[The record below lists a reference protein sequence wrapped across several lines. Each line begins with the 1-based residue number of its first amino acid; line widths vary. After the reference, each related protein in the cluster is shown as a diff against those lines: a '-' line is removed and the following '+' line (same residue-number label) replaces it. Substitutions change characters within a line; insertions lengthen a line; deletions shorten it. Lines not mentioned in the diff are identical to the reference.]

1 MFSSTSKDKNIPLK
15 AEVMIRAAKVRIT
28 KQRCAVLETIL
39 ESTDHPTASQI
50 FERAKGRTK
59 GLSLATVYNC
69 LETMSETHMIN
80 QLRFDNGPSRYC
92 SNEIPHAHVIDEN
105 GHNVLDVYL
114 KQGVQLEDVFDIPKN
129 LCINAVD
136 IYLRSSIPHSV

>member
-1 MFSSTSKDKNIPLK
+1 MK
-15 AEVMIRAAKVRIT
+15 ARVMIRSANVRIT

-50 FERAKGRTK
+50 FERAKDRNY

-69 LETMSETHMIN
+69 LETMTEAHMIN

-92 SNEIPHAHVIDEN
+92 SNEVPHAHVIDGE
-105 GHNVLDVYL
+105 GKKVLDVFL
-114 KQGVQLEDVFDIPKN
+114 KNGAHLEDIFELPSN
-129 LCINAVD
+129 LCIKAVD
-136 IYLRSSIPHSV
+136 IYLRGKMPHTV